1 MILSI
6 CDLTEVKKIMRIIKI
21 VILLIRIAVPII
33 LIVVG
38 MLDFMKATS
47 SGDDATLKKTLSQ
60 FVRRIIAAVLVF
72 LIPTFV
78 SAIFTLIGANTEYKK
93 CFGYNNID
101 SNTKLVYVENK

>member
-33 LIVVG
+33 L
-38 MLDFMKATS
+38 
-47 SGDDATLKKTLSQ
+47 
-60 FVRRIIAAVLVF
+60 IIAAVLVF